1 MMKGV
6 HPPMKNTP
14 ASERVHIGFFGVRNA
29 GKSSL
34 VNAVTGQDLSVVSDT
49 RGTTTDA
56 ISKTMELLPIGP
68 VVIIDTPGID
78 DEGELGELRVLAA
91 RKALRKCDVAVL
103 VAQAGRE
110 LLPAEAEL
118 LGLFEER
125 KMPHV
130 IAWNK
135 ADLLPDA
142 DEAFARQ
149 PADDGIFVSAT
160 QGRNIY
166 ELKEL
171 IGRRAVGAKP
181 EKRLVSDLVRSGDVV
196 VLVIPIDSAAPKG
209 RIILPQQMVLRDCL
223 DSHVTC
229 LCCQVGELAEA
240 LAKLK
245 EPPALVIT
253 DSQAFGAVSD
263 IVPDSVPLT
272 SFSILMARY
281 KGELAPCVEGARA
294 IAGLTDASRVL
305 LAEGCTHHRQCD
317 DIGTVKIP
325 AWVRQHCGAD
335 PQFEFCSGNGFPDD
349 LSPYDLVIHCG
360 ACMLNMREMEHRLT
374 ECAVAGVPI
383 VNYGI
388 AIAHMQGILERA
400 IRPLQLGDSR

>member
-1 MMKGV
+1 
-6 HPPMKNTP
+6 
-14 ASERVHIGFFGVRNA
+14 
-29 GKSSL
+29 
-34 VNAVTGQDLSVVSDT
+34 
-49 RGTTTDA
+49 
-56 ISKTMELLPIGP
+56 
-68 VVIIDTPGID
+68 
-78 DEGELGELRVLAA
+78 
-91 RKALRKCDVAVL
+91 
-103 VAQAGRE
+103 
-110 LLPAEAEL
+110 
-118 LGLFEER
+118 
-125 KMPHV
+125 
-130 IAWNK
+130 
-135 ADLLPDA
+135 
-142 DEAFARQ
+142 
-149 PADDGIFVSAT
+149 
-160 QGRNIY
+160 
-166 ELKEL
+166 
-171 IGRRAVGAKP
+171 
-181 EKRLVSDLVRSGDVV
+181 V